1 MSRHLGHLLIIVGV
15 CWSVHP
21 AGARAGERAVVDDAK
36 MFLPSTLRRAA
47 AIVDTINR
55 DYHQRVLVETFA
67 RLPADKAAEYRGQ
80 TRHEQ
85 QHFFE
90 RWAAERGRAGEGAD
104 LYLLICRDPARVRV
118 VAARSEED
126 RPLNEAQRMEVR
138 KVLEDAFEKKR
149 YDDGLLRGLER
160 VDELLLANARA
171 PQSRWGTFWPWVL
184 GLGATAF
191 AFWLILRSQRLLRRK
206 LAAMGPNSQNDIG
219 EPGVGVDME
228 PGQTAEFDHSAEA
241 NQTIL

>member
-1 MSRHLGHLLIIVGV
+1 
-15 CWSVHP
+15 
-21 AGARAGERAVVDDAK
+21 
-36 MFLPSTLRRAA
+36 MFLPSTMRRAD

-67 RLPADKAAEYRGQ
+67 RLPADKAAEYRGL

-90 RWAAERGRAGEGAD
+90 RWAAERARAGAGAD

-126 RPLNEAQRMEVR
+126 RPLSGAQRMEVR
-138 KVLEDAFEKKR
+138 RVLEDAFEKKR

-160 VDELLLANARA
+160 VDELLLADARA
-171 PQSRWGTFWPWVL
+171 PHNRWATVWPWVL
-184 GLGATAF
+184 GLGATALV
-191 AFWLILRSQRLLRRK
+191 FWLLLRSQRLLRRK
-206 LAAMGPNSQNDIG
+206 LAALKPNSQNDIG
-219 EPGVGVDME
+219 EPGVGADMD
-228 PGQTAEFDHSAEA
+228 PATAEPQEFV
-241 NQTIL
+241 